1 MRVYEEHKEHNRYS
15 FVGRK
20 FQPCGREVAKFWGAW
35 ELIIKSLIYVAR
47 YSVFTIVNSCYP
59 YYYEVLKQ
67 IITGM
72 VYIMTYITNSTAK

>member
-35 ELIIKSLIYVAR
+35 ELIIKSLIYVPR
-47 YSVFTIVNSCYP
+47 YSVFTIVNHVIP
-59 YYYEVLKQ
+59 
-67 IITGM
+67 T
-72 VYIMTYITNSTAK
+72 IMKSLSRSSLEWYT